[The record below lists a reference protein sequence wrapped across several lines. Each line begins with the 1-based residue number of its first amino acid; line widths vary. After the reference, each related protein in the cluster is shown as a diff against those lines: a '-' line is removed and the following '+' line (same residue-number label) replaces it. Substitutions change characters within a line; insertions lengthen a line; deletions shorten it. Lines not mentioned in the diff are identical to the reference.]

1 MKKEWSDIVITEISA
16 AVFVP
21 PDMNMKKHVHRNRQ
35 FHGFVLGNKEGI
47 KDYCFSDGRVMRT
60 EGEMLYYLPKNSSY
74 EVKIIRPSGCYAIN
88 FDADIEDEPFAVS
101 LRNAESLKKSFRA
114 ACSERYSEDKF
125 RIPSAKRAIYDAIY
139 RIYKETEESYM
150 APKQEEMIMPAI
162 EEINRAL
169 TDKRLSVERLAKL
182 CGISEVYFRKIFLHR
197 FGVSP
202 KEYIIDKRM
211 EYARQLLAMGDFGVT
226 EIAENCGYSEPC
238 HFSREFKRKFG
249 ISPKY
254 YK

>member
-21 PDMNMKKHVHRNRQ
+21 PDMNMKSHTHKNRQ

-47 KDYCFSDGRVMRT
+47 KDYCFSDGRVMRV

-74 EVKIIRPSGCYAIN
+74 EVNIIRPSSCYAIN
-88 FDADIEDEPFAVS
+88 FDADIDDEPFAIPM
-101 LRNAESLKKSFRA
+101 RNSELLKRSFKA
-114 ACSERYSEDKF
+114 ACNERYSEDKF
-125 RIPSAKRAIYDAIY
+125 RIPSAKCAIYDAIY
-139 RIYKETEESYM
+139 RAYKETEENYITSR
-150 APKQEEMIMPAI
+150 QEEIIMPAI
-162 EEINRAL
+162 EEINSSL
-169 TDKRLSVERLAKL
+169 TDKCLSVERLAKI
-182 CGISEVYFRKIFLHR
+182 CGISDVYFRKIFYQK
-197 FGVSP
+197 FGISP

-211 EYARQLLAMGDFGVT
+211 EYARQLLATGDFGVA
-226 EIAENCGYSEPC
+226 EVAENCGYSEPC

-249 ISPKY
+249 ISPKH